1 MPNTEAVMDVSLLFA
16 LLVQHAPPGQTAF
29 SVEVAEDCVKKA
41 TCEGARWSDFYSTW
55 TRKESAE
62 HGAKRY
68 EGIAAALI
76 DSARETLCRA
86 ADDSALADCVPAKGA
101 IDPQSKRARWDVT
114 TLSVAGAAIAM
125 LESGYREDVQVGR
138 GSARK
143 PSTDGGRGRGP
154 GGEGCLIQ
162 AHPHSAWRFSDAP
175 AELKKKA
182 EKGDRT
188 ARNLIVESLLG
199 SDQESLKRCWRTGLR
214 MLIHARAYCAWA
226 APETDWDFA
235 TYSMYGTGTSCTSP
249 NDGKTAMRT
258 RLFRT
263 ILTEAKARAAKPG
276 KKRS

>member
-1 MPNTEAVMDVSLLFA
+1 MDVSLLFA

-29 SVEVAEDCVKKA
+29 SVEVANECVKQE

-68 EGIAAALI
+68 ETIATTLV
-76 DSARETLCRA
+76 DTARELLCRA
-86 ADDSALADCVPAKGA
+86 PDDSPLPDCVAAKGVF
-101 IDPQSKRARWDVT
+101 DPQTKRARWDVT
-114 TLSVAGAAIAM
+114 TLSVAGAAVAM

-143 PSTDGGRGRGP
+143 PSQDGGRGRGP

-162 AHPHSAWRFSDAP
+162 AHPQSAWRFSDAP
-175 AELKKKA
+175 AELKQKA
-182 EKGDRT
+182 EKGDKEART
-188 ARNLIVESLLG
+188 LIVESLLG
-199 SDQESLKRCWRTGLR
+199 IDPESLKRCWRTGLR
-214 MLIHARAYCAWA
+214 MLIHSRAYCAWA
-226 APETDWDFA
+226 SPKTDWDFA

-249 NDGKTAMRT
+249 NDGKTTMRT

-263 ILTEAKARAAKPG
+263 ILTEAKERAPKPRKPG
-276 KKRS
+276 SQRS